1 MSCRLAQLG
10 LTSQQPSFA
19 FKNDG
24 EQKHKNSKSCIES
37 VVHSFSAIMK
47 RKAIGKLLLSTAIC
61 SIVSREMNITMPS
74 STISKHFR
82 DRRLKS
88 LTTSRTRIVR
98 YQRPFN
104 FLYLNEFSPFF
115 ILHLC
120 ERSELKL
127 TKNIEINGEVISG
140 ETLFMNACIN
150 GHKNNVLK
158 KP

>member
-1 MSCRLAQLG
+1 
-10 LTSQQPSFA
+10 
-19 FKNDG
+19 
-24 EQKHKNSKSCIES
+24 
-37 VVHSFSAIMK
+37 MK

-120 ERSELKL
+120 ERSELKM
-127 TKNIEINGEVISG
+127 TKNIDLNGEDISG
-140 ETLFMNACIN
+140 KTLFITLALMEMKIMF
-150 GHKNNVLK
+150 
-158 KP
+158 